1 MTDTE
6 ASRSDRIPIRELA
19 RLLLRTWPYLRPQI
33 NHIILLFTLTFTGEA
48 LLMGSAFLGA
58 DLFSNK
64 VLVGEKLEPGQARL
78 FLLDGSYVRETRDMP
93 PTVVGDNDA
102 DAPALLTDTQRR
114 TVRNGVFLLFG
125 LAWFLRFLIGQGRD
139 YYQVWILQ
147 RINQALRVAM
157 IEKAEHLSLRYHD
170 HAQTGDAIYRVY
182 QDSAMVTS
190 VVSGVIL
197 FPIEAIGYLVFG
209 LVMITI
215 FSPAIGL
222 LLVIGCIPG
231 VWYVARYTPRLQ
243 RLSLQARETNA
254 RLTSRI
260 QEAFA
265 SIRVVKA
272 NLAERAMARRFDDD
286 SVSALDAAFYFRL
299 HLYVMW
305 IGVWLL
311 TGFLTLVALYL
322 MAGWTVRGEPTFVAG
337 AIAIAGFAVWNLGAF
352 QYSQGRL
359 EFTAAYGHVLAAVWG
374 NLQDL
379 TMGLRRAYLLLDL
392 EPDVVDRADAAA
404 VPTPIERIRFDK
416 VAFCY
421 VPRVPVLRGA
431 TLTASRGSVTAIVGP
446 SGSGKSTLLSL
457 LLRLYDPDS
466 GAIAI
471 NGTDLKDIRIA
482 ALRRSVAIALQ
493 QNVLFATTVA
503 DNIAYAAGN
512 ASPAEIERAARI
524 ACADEFIHRMPQGY
538 LTELGERG
546 GKLSTGQRQRLS
558 IARAVLRDTP
568 ILILDEPTAA
578 LDAETEHRVLA
589 NLAEWGRERIVF
601 LITHRLSTIRNADQ
615 IAFLDNGVI
624 AETGT
629 HHVLMQRRQGA
640 YRQFVAA
647 EVVGETADG

>member
-1 MTDTE
+1 MKASEATE
-6 ASRSDRIPIRELA
+6 FDRIPPRELA

-33 NHIILLFTLTFTGEA
+33 RHIVLLFTLIFTGEA

-64 VLVGEKLEPGQARL
+64 VLLGEKLAPEQARL
-78 FLLDGSYVRETRDMP
+78 LLLDDSYVREAHELP
-93 PTVVGDNDA
+93 PSTVGEDA
-102 DAPALLTDTQRR
+102 EAPALLTETQRR
-114 TVRNGVFLLFG
+114 NVRNGVFLLFG
-125 LAWFLRFLIGQGRD
+125 LAWYLRFLIGQVRD

-157 IEKAEHLSLRYHD
+157 IEKAEHLSLRYHS

-182 QDSAMVTS
+182 QDSAMITS

-209 LVMITI
+209 LTMITI
-215 FSPAIGL
+215 FSPTLGL
-222 LLVIGCIPG
+222 LLVIGFVPG
-231 VWYVARYTPRLQ
+231 VWYIARYTPRLQ
-243 RLSLQARETNA
+243 RRSLRARETNA

-272 NLAERAMARRFDDD
+272 NLAERAMSRRFDDD
-286 SVSALDAAFYFRL
+286 SVRALDAAFYFRL

-305 IGVWLL
+305 IGVWVL
-311 TGFLTLVALYL
+311 TGFLMLVALYL
-322 MAGWTVRGEPTFVAG
+322 MAGWTVRGETTFVAG
-337 AIAIAGFAVWNLGAF
+337 AIAIAGFTLWNLGAF
-352 QYSQGRL
+352 QYTQGRL

-392 EPDVVDRADAAA
+392 DPDVVDRADAVA
-404 VPTPIERIRFDK
+404 VPAPIERIRFND
-416 VAFCY
+416 VAFSY
-421 VPRVPVLRGA
+421 VPGVPVLRGA
-431 TLTASRGSVTAIVGP
+431 TLTARRGTVTAIVGA
-446 SGSGKSTLLSL
+446 SGSGKSTLMSL
-457 LLRLYDPDS
+457 LLRLYDPEG
-466 GAIAI
+466 GAIAV

-482 ALRRSVAIALQ
+482 EVRRSVAIALQ
-493 QNVLFATTVA
+493 QNVLFAATVA
-503 DNIAYAAGN
+503 DNIAYAASN
-512 ASPAEIERAARI
+512 VSPADIEGAARV
-524 ACADEFIHRMPQGY
+524 ACADEFIRRMPQGY
-538 LTELGERG
+538 RTELGERG

-558 IARAVLRDTP
+558 IARAVVRDTP

-615 IAFLDNGVI
+615 IAFLANGVI

-629 HHVLMQRRQGA
+629 HDGLMQRQQGA
-640 YRQFVAA
+640 YRRFVAA
-647 EVVGETADG
+647 ELVGEADDA

>member
-1 MTDTE
+1 MKASEATE
-6 ASRSDRIPIRELA
+6 SDRIPPRELA

-33 NHIILLFTLTFTGEA
+33 RHIVLLFTLIFTGEA

-64 VLVGEKLEPGQARL
+64 VLLGEKLEPEQARL
-78 FLLDGSYVRETRDMP
+78 FLLDDSYVRETHELP
-93 PTVVGDNDA
+93 PTTVDEDA
-102 DAPALLTDTQRR
+102 EAPALLTETQRR
-114 TVRNGVFLLFG
+114 NVRNGVFLLFG
-125 LAWFLRFLIGQGRD
+125 LAWYLRFLIGQVRD

-147 RINQALRVAM
+147 RINQTLRVAM
-157 IEKAEHLSLRYHD
+157 IEKAEHLSLRYHS

-182 QDSAMVTS
+182 QDSAMITS

-209 LVMITI
+209 LVMISI

-222 LLVIGCIPG
+222 LLVIGFVPG
-231 VWYVARYTPRLQ
+231 VWYIARYTPRLQ
-243 RLSLQARETNA
+243 RRSLRARETNA

-272 NLAERAMARRFDDD
+272 NLAERAMSRRFDDD
-286 SVSALDAAFYFRL
+286 SVRALDAAFYFRL

-305 IGVWLL
+305 IGVWVL
-311 TGFLTLVALYL
+311 TGFLMLLALYL
-322 MAGWTVRGEPTFVAG
+322 MAGWTVRGEATFAAG
-337 AIAIAGFAVWNLGAF
+337 AIAIAGFTVWNLGAF
-352 QYSQGRL
+352 QYTQGRL

-392 EPDVVDRADAAA
+392 DPDVVDRADAVA
-404 VPTPIERIRFDK
+404 VPAPIEHIRFDD
-416 VAFCY
+416 VAFSY
-421 VPRVPVLRGA
+421 VPGVPVLRGA
-431 TLTASRGSVTAIVGP
+431 TLTARRGTVTAIVGA
-446 SGSGKSTLLSL
+446 SGSGKSTLMSL
-457 LLRLYDPDS
+457 LLRLYDPED
-466 GAIAI
+466 GTIAV

-482 ALRRSVAIALQ
+482 EVRRSVAIALQ
-493 QNVLFATTVA
+493 QNVLFAATVA
-503 DNIAYAAGN
+503 DNIAYAASN
-512 ASPAEIERAARI
+512 VSPADIEGAARV
-524 ACADEFIHRMPQGY
+524 ACADEFIRRMPQGY
-538 LTELGERG
+538 RTELGERG

-558 IARAVLRDTP
+558 IARAVVRDTP

-589 NLAEWGRERIVF
+589 NLAVWGRERIVV

-615 IAFLDNGVI
+615 IAFLANGVI

-629 HHVLMQRRQGA
+629 HDGLMQRQQGA
-640 YRQFVAA
+640 YRRFVAA
-647 EVVGETADG
+647 ELVGEADDA

>member
-1 MTDTE
+1 M
-6 ASRSDRIPIRELA
+6 S
-19 RLLLRTWPYLRPQI
+19 
-33 NHIILLFTLTFTGEA
+33 
-48 LLMGSAFLGA
+48 SAFLGA

-64 VLVGEKLEPGQARL
+64 VLVGEKLEPEQAKL
-78 FLLDGSYVRETRDMP
+78 FLLDDSYVRETQEMP
-93 PTVVGDNDA
+93 PTAVGGDDA
-102 DAPALLTDTQRR
+102 EAPALLTDMQRR
-114 TVRNGVFLLFG
+114 NVRNGVFLLFG

-157 IEKAEHLSLRYHD
+157 IEKAEHLSLRYHS

-182 QDSAMVTS
+182 QDSAMITS

-197 FPIEAIGYLVFG
+197 FPIEAIGYVVFG

-215 FSPAIGL
+215 FSPIIGV

-231 VWYVARYTPRLQ
+231 VWYVARYTPQLQ
-243 RLSLQARETNA
+243 RRSLRARETNA

-272 NLAERAMARRFDDD
+272 NLAERAMAGRFDDD

-311 TGFLTLVALYL
+311 TGFLMLVALYL

-352 QYSQGRL
+352 QYTQGRL

-379 TMGLRRAYLLLDL
+379 IMGLRRAYFLLDL
-392 EPDVVDRADAAA
+392 DPDVVDRADAVA
-404 VPTPIERIRFDK
+404 VPAPIERIRFDN
-416 VAFCY
+416 VAFSY
-421 VPRVPVLRGA
+421 VPQVPVLTGA
-431 TLTASRGSVTAIVGP
+431 TLTASRGTVTAIVGP
-446 SGSGKSTLLSL
+446 SGSGKSTLMSL
-457 LLRLYDPDS
+457 LLRLYDPNS

-482 ALRRSVAIALQ
+482 ALRRSVATALQ
-493 QNVLFATTVA
+493 QNVLFAATVA
-503 DNIAYAAGN
+503 DNIAYAVSDV
-512 ASPAEIERAARI
+512 SPADIERAARI
-524 ACADEFIHRMPQGY
+524 ACADEFICRMPQGY

-589 NLAEWGRERIVF
+589 NLTEWGRERIVF
-601 LITHRLSTIRNADQ
+601 LITHRLSTIRIADQ
-615 IAFLDNGVI
+615 IAFLENGII

-629 HHVLMQRRQGA
+629 HDELMQREQGA

-647 EVVGETADG
+647 ELVGETSDG

>member
-1 MTDTE
+1 MTDGE
-6 ASRSDRIPIRELA
+6 ASSSDRIPPRELA
-19 RLLLRTWPYLRPQI
+19 RLLLRTWLYLRPQI
-33 NHIILLFTLTFTGEA
+33 HHIILLFGLIFTGEA

-64 VLVGEKLEPGQARL
+64 VLVGEKLEPEQARL
-78 FLLDGSYVRETRDMP
+78 FLFDDSYVREADTS
-93 PTVVGDNDA
+93 PTTVGDDDA
-102 DAPALLTDTQRR
+102 EPPELLTDGQRR
-114 TVRNGVFLLFG
+114 NVRNGVFLLFG
-125 LAWFLRFLIGQGRD
+125 LAWYLRFLIGQCRD

-157 IEKAEHLSLRYHD
+157 IEKAEHLSLRYHS

-182 QDSAMVTS
+182 QDSAMITS

-222 LLVIGCIPG
+222 LLVAGFIPG
-231 VWYVARYTPRLQ
+231 VWYIARYTPQLQ
-243 RLSLQARETNA
+243 RRSLAARQTNA

-272 NLAERAMARRFDDD
+272 NLAERAMAGRFDGD
-286 SVSALDAAFYFRL
+286 SANALDAAFYFRL

-305 IGVWLL
+305 IGIWVL
-311 TGFLTLVALYL
+311 TGFLMLLALYL
-322 MAGWTVRGEPTFVAG
+322 MAGWTVRGEATFVAG
-337 AIAIAGFAVWNLGAF
+337 AIAIAGFTVWNLGAF
-352 QYSQGRL
+352 QYTQGRL

-392 EPDVVDRADAAA
+392 EPDVADRADAVALPA
-404 VPTPIERIRFDK
+404 RIERIRFDD
-416 VAFCY
+416 VAFSY
-421 VPRVPVLRGA
+421 VPLVPVLQGV
-431 TLTASRGSVTAIVGP
+431 TLTASRGTVTAIVGA
-446 SGSGKSTLLSL
+446 SGSGKSTLMSL

-466 GAIAI
+466 GAIVI

-482 ALRRSVAIALQ
+482 SLRRGVAIALQ
-493 QNVLFATTVA
+493 QNVLFAASVA
-503 DNIAYAAGN
+503 DNIAYAAN
-512 ASPAEIERAARI
+512 DVSPADVEGAARI
-524 ACADEFIHRMPQGY
+524 ACADEFIRRMPQGY

-558 IARAVLRDTP
+558 IARAVVRDTP

-615 IAFLDNGVI
+615 IAFLEDGII
-624 AETGT
+624 AETGS
-629 HHVLMQRRQGA
+629 HDELMDREQGA
-640 YRQFVAA
+640 YRRFVAA
-647 EVVGETADG
+647 ELVGEAADG